1 MSTSNCTDKPNL
13 DRVPDRAT
21 PRLLTVSDVARMI
34 RCSRKTVER
43 LVARG
48 ELPFYEF
55 PLRRGALRFAEL
67 DIRRW
72 LADRRHEADTEE

>member
-1 MSTSNCTDKPNL
+1 MPRSNRNPQSNQRKFKGRSPPL
-13 DRVPDRAT
+13 
-21 PRLLTVSDVARMI
+21 LLTVSDVARMI

-55 PLRRGALRFAEL
+55 PLRRGALRFAEF
-67 DIRRW
+67 DILRW
-72 LADRRHEADTEE
+72 LADRRHDTE

>member
-1 MSTSNCTDKPNL
+1 MSRSNRNPQPN
-13 DRVPDRAT
+13 RCKAKGRSPPV
-21 PRLLTVSDVARMI
+21 LLTVSDVARMI

-48 ELPFYEF
+48 ELPFYDL

-72 LADRRHEADTEE
+72 LTDRRHGAEIE

>member
-1 MSTSNCTDKPNL
+1 MSTSNRTDKPSL

-48 ELPFYEF
+48 ELSFYEL

-67 DIRRW
+67 DICRW
-72 LADRRHEADTEE
+72 LADRRHEAETEE